1 MNETDLQKTFNKIRN
16 GDREAFTLLYSD
28 LKQPIYTII
37 CRIVQSR
44 ETAEDITQDVFV
56 KLFVSP
62 PEPSVKNTRA
72 WIFRMARNSAI
83 DALRRKRSNEDID
96 ETEAA
101 GEDELEPYV
110 WKWDIEKAMSRLS
123 CSEREIVSLHLN
135 GELGF
140 ADIAKIVNQS
150 LPSVYRTY
158 RRALKNLREYL
169 NGGYE

>member
-1 MNETDLQKTFNKIRN
+1 
-16 GDREAFTLLYSD
+16 
-28 LKQPIYTII
+28 
-37 CRIVQSR
+37 
-44 ETAEDITQDVFV
+44 
-56 KLFVSP
+56 
-62 PEPSVKNTRA
+62 
-72 WIFRMARNSAI
+72 MARNSAI
-83 DALRRKRSNEDID
+83 DALRRKRSTEDID

-158 RRALKNLREYL
+158 RRALKTLREYL
-169 NGGYE
+169 NGGSQ